1 MLKRISP
8 TLSSASSEA
17 GSPAKAAPAPV
28 LLRDASFP
36 APFAHGLEYSPPCRG
51 TWNIV
56 HTGMQIPETHQIF
69 ICASGCLRGV
79 VLTAAEMGLMGR
91 FSSIELHENDLTG
104 RDNEMLII
112 EGVADILARLPQKPR
127 AVLLYPACVH
137 HFLGC
142 NLRYV
147 YKELRR
153 RFPDIAFAECF
164 MDPIRQTRHLTPE
177 ERLRRALGRLL
188 PEHLPKE
195 RQVSIFGSNRKTSPA
210 SDFIQLLQK
219 NGWQVRDMANCA
231 SYDEFLQL
239 GSSRLNLCINPFS
252 LPAVHDMK
260 KRLQQDFL
268 YLPQVWSMQEITA
281 LLAELAQKIG
291 AGPQDFTALQ
301 ARADEALKK
310 AQAVIGSTPISLD
323 FTFTFRPFGLAR
335 LLLSYGFA
343 VTRIYADAVSSEEE
357 QDFRWLQEH
366 HGAAELWP
374 TKAAAMRVLPRPAQ
388 PAAPKN
394 LALGQK
400 AAYFSNTP
408 YFVNEIEG
416 GGIWGFAALVKL
428 AGDMTAAYQTPK
440 DIEANVSHKGLGGPC
455 IL

>member
-310 AQAVIGSTPISLD
+310 HRLSSAARPSALTLRSHSVHSASPACCFAMVLPSRGFTRTPSAAKKNRTSAGCRNITVQQSSG
-323 FTFTFRPFGLAR
+323 RPKPLPCACCRGLLSPQRQKSSRLAR
-335 LLLSYGFA
+335 KPRISA
-343 VTRIYADAVSSEEE
+343 IRRISSTRL
-357 QDFRWLQEH
+357 R
-366 HGAAELWP
+366 
-374 TKAAAMRVLPRPAQ
+374 AAASGALLP
-388 PAAPKN
+388 
-394 LALGQK
+394 
-400 AAYFSNTP
+400 S
-408 YFVNEIEG
+408 
-416 GGIWGFAALVKL
+416 
-428 AGDMTAAYQTPK
+428 
-440 DIEANVSHKGLGGPC
+440 
-455 IL
+455 